1 MCEAYD
7 CKPMYH
13 GKVAGQFVYKFMLN
27 VKIQNQKTNVQSTNY
42 MSRLCGVS
50 CKNSTGFVSLI
61 DYPDKSL
68 SDGILRIQAD
78 SGIDVEAT
86 PAPSTTLQQNVGFTD
101 LPNNVISDIP
111 HPMNYI
117 KVDSSQ
123 NIELGDFLKRPV
135 LIDSRTWG
143 IGNTLDI
150 ASDTFDPW
158 HAFFS
163 KASIK
168 RKLDNYYMVRCN
180 LHLKFVI
187 NASPFYYGCAL
198 VSYQPL
204 INFNPCPV
212 ILSSSGRKENIPL
225 SQRPHI
231 YLYPQNCQGGEMVL
245 PFLYYKNW
253 LDATS
258 STDLTNMGR
267 ISYNSFN
274 PLANANGV
282 VSDNISIQVYAWA
295 EDIEIAGPTTELAV
309 QGKDEYSH
317 DGVVSRPAS
326 AIARAADRLSS
337 MPIIGEFATAT
348 SYAAG
353 AVADIAAL
361 FGYTDVPVI
370 DDVHAFQNKSFPNLA
385 ATDIG
390 TPIEKLTL
398 DSKNE
403 LSIDPKIAGVDV
415 EDELGIS
422 SFVQRESYIY
432 NSTWAASDPINTS
445 LFHVLVSPDCM
456 ARETVTG
463 GFVTWQTPMSY
474 VSKCFRY
481 WRGDIT
487 YRFKFICSKYH
498 RGRVRINWAPHG
510 DIGTSGDYTTE
521 VYTKIVD
528 ITEENDVE
536 FTVPYTQLTSYLRTA
551 DATSVNF
558 SQSSTSTAL
567 VNVLHNGILTVRVL
581 NEQSSP
587 VTSADIQM
595 LVFVRGSDNLEF
607 ATPTHVLQKFS
618 PYAVQGDVGYDTEPG
633 HYELGVSPSVAD
645 KNINLTHMGESIVSL
660 RTLMRRATKYVRI
673 NTDQGSIID
682 EHITYLSVLGRSPAY
697 PGFDPNGLTLATG
710 IVSSVNEPFNWTL
723 WNATTWFSLCFV
735 GSRGSYHY
743 IVNPSLERD
752 TKTLIVSRS
761 TDTFGP
767 TTFSTATTI
776 GSSNTAEFERS
787 FALQEYESGMS
798 GMTLISQT
806 SRSGAMVSIPMYS
819 RYKFLNNSSSTRTK
833 GSSVDESDTDAFSIQ
848 TDYSHITGTD
858 WIPNPRVN
866 YTDLYVSAG
875 TDFSLVFFLN
885 IPSLYYYGATPA
897 VST

>member
-1 MCEAYD
+1 
-7 CKPMYH
+7 
-13 GKVAGQFVYKFMLN
+13 
-27 VKIQNQKTNVQSTNY
+27 
-42 MSRLCGVS
+42 
-50 CKNSTGFVSLI
+50 
-61 DYPDKSL
+61 
-68 SDGILRIQAD
+68 
-78 SGIDVEAT
+78 
-86 PAPSTTLQQNVGFTD
+86 
-101 LPNNVISDIP
+101 
-111 HPMNYI
+111 MNYI

-150 ASDTFDPW
+150 ASDYFDPW
-158 HAFFS
+158 NLFFA

-180 LHLKFVI
+180 LHLKFII
-187 NASPFYYGCAL
+187 NASPFFYGCTL

-204 INFNPCPV
+204 IDFNPAPI
-212 ILSSSGRKENIPL
+212 ILSSTTRKENVPL

-258 STDLTNMGR
+258 ASDLTNMGR

-282 VSDNISIQVYAWA
+282 VTDNISIQVYAWA
-295 EDIEIAGPTTELAV
+295 DDIEVAGPTTELAV

-326 AIARAADRLSS
+326 AIARAAGHLSS
-337 MPIIGEFATAT
+337 IPIIGEFATAT

-370 DDVHAFQNKSFPNLA
+370 DDVHALQSKSFPNLA

-390 TPIEKLTL
+390 VPIEKLTL

-403 LSIDPKIAGVDV
+403 LSIDPKIAGVNV
-415 EDELGIS
+415 EDELCIS

-432 NSTWAASDPINTS
+432 NSTWASTDPINTG
-445 LFHVLVSPDCM
+445 LFYVKVSPDCM
-456 ARETVTG
+456 VTES
-463 GFVTWQTPMSY
+463 VTDAIITWQTPMSY
-474 VSKCFRY
+474 VSKCFQY

-487 YRFKFICSKYH
+487 YRFKFICTKYH
-498 RGRVRINWAPHG
+498 RGRVRINWSPHG

-536 FTVPYTQLTSYLRTA
+536 FTVPYTQLTSFLKTNSG
-551 DATSVNF
+551 TSGNF
-558 SQSSTSTAL
+558 STSSTSTSN
-567 VNVLHNGILTVRVL
+567 VNIVHNGILTVRVL

-595 LVFVRGSDNLEF
+595 LVFVKGCENLEF
-607 ATPTHVLQKFS
+607 ACPKEIAQNFS
-618 PYAVQGDVGYDTEPG
+618 PYAVQGDTSYDVDPG
-633 HYELGVSPSVAD
+633 HYELGISPSVAD
-645 KNINLTHMGESIVSL
+645 KNINLTHMGEHIVSL
-660 RTLMRRATKYVRI
+660 RTLMRRSVKYLRI
-673 NTDQGSIID
+673 NSAQTSITDQHIIYRSI
-682 EHITYLSVLGRSPAY
+682 LCRSPVY
-697 PGFDPNGLTLATG
+697 PGFDPSGLTLATG
-710 IVSSVNEPFNWTL
+710 LTTASNQEYNWTL

-743 IVNPSLERD
+743 LINPSLERD
-752 TKTLIVSRS
+752 TKSVTVTRSFELHDSTTLN
-761 TDTFGP
+761 
-767 TTFSTATTI
+767 TATVTNV
-776 GSSNTAEFERS
+776 SSTEAHERDFS
-787 FALQEYESGMS
+787 LSDSGLS
-798 GMTLISQT
+798 GLSICSQVT
-806 SRSGAMVSIPMYS
+806 RSGLMVSIPMYS
-819 RYKFLNNSSSTRTK
+819 RYKFLNNSSSTRTE
-833 GSSVDESDTDAFSIQ
+833 GSSVDETNRDAFSIQ
-848 TDYSHITGTD
+848 TNYTHITGTD
-858 WIPNPRVN
+858 WIPNPRAN
-866 YTDLYVSAG
+866 YLDLYVSAG

-885 IPSLYYYGATPA
+885 VPSLYYYDSIPP

>member
-1 MCEAYD
+1 
-7 CKPMYH
+7 
-13 GKVAGQFVYKFMLN
+13 
-27 VKIQNQKTNVQSTNY
+27 

-68 SDGILRIQAD
+68 SDGILRVQAD

-86 PAPSTTLQQNVGFTD
+86 STSNTTTQQNVGFTD
-101 LPNNVISDIP
+101 LPNNVISEIP

-150 ASDTFDPW
+150 ASDYFDPW
-158 HAFFS
+158 HAYFS

-204 INFNPCPV
+204 TNFNPCPV
-212 ILSSSGRKENIPL
+212 ILSSSDRLENIPL

-258 STDLTNMGR
+258 STDLTDMGR
-267 ISYNSFN
+267 VSYNSFN

-326 AIARAADRLSS
+326 AIARAAGRLSS
-337 MPIIGEFATAT
+337 IPIIGEFATAT

-390 TPIEKLTL
+390 VPIEKLAL

-403 LSIDPKIAGVDV
+403 LSIDPKIAGVNV
-415 EDELGIS
+415 EDELTIS
-422 SFVQRESYIY
+422 SFVQRESYIF

-445 LFHVLVSPDCM
+445 LFFIKVSPDCM
-456 ARETVTG
+456 STETVTG
-463 GFVTWQTPMSY
+463 AVIAWQTPMSY

-481 WRGDIT
+481 WRGDLI

-498 RGRVRINWAPHG
+498 RGRVRINWSPHG

-536 FTVPYTQLTSYLRTA
+536 FIVPYTQLTSYLRCNEY
-551 DATSVNF
+551 TSNNYA
-558 SQSSTSTAL
+558 QASTSTSD
-567 VNVLHNGILTVRVL
+567 VNDLHNGILTVRVL

-595 LVFVRGSDNLEF
+595 LVFVRGSNNLEF
-607 ATPTHVLQKFS
+607 ACPTQIQQKFS
-618 PYAVQGDVGYDTEPG
+618 PYAVQGDNDYDVEPG
-633 HYELGVSPSVAD
+633 CYELGVSPSVPD

-660 RTLMRRATKYVRI
+660 RTLMRRAVRYVRI
-673 NTDQGSIID
+673 NTDVGSIID
-682 EHITYLSVLGRSPAY
+682 EHILYSSTLGRSPVY

-710 IVSSVNEPFNWTL
+710 IVSTVNEPFNWSL
-723 WNATTWFSLCFV
+723 WNPTTWFSLCFV

-743 IVNPSLERD
+743 VVNPSLERD
-752 TKTLIVSRS
+752 TKTLSVSRS
-761 TDTFGP
+761 LGLHGS
-767 TTFSTATTI
+767 TTYSTTTNT
-776 GSSNTAEFERS
+776 GSSSTAEFERLFTLPS
-787 FALQEYESGMS
+787 YGS
-798 GMTLISQT
+798 GMTGLSLISQT

-819 RYKFLNNSSSTRTK
+819 RYKFLNNSSTTRTE
-833 GSSVDESDTDAFSIQ
+833 GSSVDDSDTDAFRIL
-848 TDYSHITGTD
+848 TEYSHITGTD

-885 IPSLYYYGATPA
+885 IPSLYFYTSTPA